1 MGKFVGQIV
10 LLDIVHGGPDG
21 VADVGIELLQQSDQL
36 LDVGAVGFVFER
48 ALFVLLMIAS
58 EFRITSQFALFYQAE
73 RTDHLHRELIHLKY
87 RSNRSESPLKN
98 QVHQ

>member
-1 MGKFVGQIV
+1 MGKFVGQIGR
-10 LLDIVHGGPDG
+10 LDIVHGGPDG
-21 VADVGIELLQQSDQL
+21 VADVGIELLQLSDQL

-48 ALFVLLMIAS
+48 ALFVLLMIAL
-58 EFRITSQFALFYQAE
+58 EVRITGQIVLLDQAK
-73 RTDHLHRELIHLKY
+73 RTNHLHWKLIHLKH